1 MHRLLLIWRTLDNL
15 RDTALLRCPV
25 GGGEGTPVVSIL
37 CFNSIFPLK
46 VHYGRGTVLSP
57 VRVLTT
63 QILNIDSG
71 FKPAYPAVSV
81 CTQVTHTG
89 VFVCSEDLGNQTQ
102 GPGRLPGR

>member
-1 MHRLLLIWRTLDNL
+1 M
-15 RDTALLRCPV
+15 
-25 GGGEGTPVVSIL
+25 VSML

-46 VHYGRGTVLSP
+46 VHYSRGTVMSP

>member
-1 MHRLLLIWRTLDNL
+1 MI
-15 RDTALLRCPV
+15 
-25 GGGEGTPVVSIL
+25 SML
-37 CFNSIFPLK
+37 CFNSVFPLK
-46 VHYGRGTVLSP
+46 VHYGRGTVLNP

-89 VFVCSEDLGNQTQ
+89 VFVCSEELGNQTQ